1 VSPLDTLHISI
12 LNYGERIGHPPEFN
26 IQLR

>member
-1 VSPLDTLHISI
+1 MSLLDTLWSSI
-12 LNYGERIGHPPEFN
+12 LNYGECIGHPPEFN